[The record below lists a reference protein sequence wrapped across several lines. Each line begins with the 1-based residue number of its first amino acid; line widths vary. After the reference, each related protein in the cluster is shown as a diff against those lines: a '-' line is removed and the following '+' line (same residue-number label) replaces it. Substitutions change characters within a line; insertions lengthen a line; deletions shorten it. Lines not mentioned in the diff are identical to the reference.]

1 MKSAKS
7 AKSPKTA
14 RRASREIAVQA
25 LYAWHLNKENGIAE
39 LLEPLQ
45 NQKDFVRAHR
55 AFLETL
61 LNGVLT
67 NHAELKAALKPFL
80 DRDFAALSPIE
91 SGILLLGAFELLKT
105 PETPLPVVLNEAI
118 ELAKSFG
125 GTDSHKY
132 INGVLDKLAQ
142 ECRAVEAS
150 ARKNPR

>member
-1 MKSAKS
+1 M
-7 AKSPKTA
+7 KSPKTA

-25 LYAWHLNKENGIAE
+25 LYAWHLNKKEKRIAE

-45 NQKDFVRAHR
+45 NQKDFIRAHR
-55 AFLETL
+55 AFLEDL

-67 NHAELKAALKPFL
+67 HHTELKSALKPFL

-142 ECRAVEAS
+142 ECRALEFN

>member
-1 MKSAKS
+1 M
-7 AKSPKTA
+7 KSPKTA

-25 LYAWHLNKENGIAE
+25 LYAWHLNKEEKRIAE

-45 NQKDFVRAHR
+45 NQKDFIRAHR
-55 AFLETL
+55 AFLEDL

-67 NHAELKAALKPFL
+67 HHTELKSALKPFL
-80 DRDFAALSPIE
+80 DRDFQALSPIE

-142 ECRAVEAS
+142 ECRALEFN

>member
-1 MKSAKS
+1 M
-7 AKSPKTA
+7 KSPKTA

-25 LYAWHLNKENGIAE
+25 LYAWHLNKEEKTIAE

-45 NQKDFVRAHR
+45 NQKDFIRAHR
-55 AFLETL
+55 AFLEDL

-67 NHAELKAALKPFL
+67 HHTELKSALKPFL
-80 DRDFAALSPIE
+80 DRDFQALSPIE

-142 ECRAVEAS
+142 ECRTLEFN

>member
-1 MKSAKS
+1 M
-7 AKSPKTA
+7 KSPKTA

-25 LYAWHLNKENGIAE
+25 LYAWHLNKEEKTIAE

-45 NQKDFVRAHR
+45 NQKDFIRAHR
-55 AFLETL
+55 AFLEDL

-67 NHAELKAALKPFL
+67 HHAELKSALKPFL

-142 ECRAVEAS
+142 ECRAVEFN

>member
-1 MKSAKS
+1 M
-7 AKSPKTA
+7 KSPKTA

-25 LYAWHLNKENGIAE
+25 LYAWHLNKEEKRIAE

-45 NQKDFVRAHR
+45 NQKDFIRAHR
-55 AFLETL
+55 AFLEDL

-67 NHAELKAALKPFL
+67 HHTELKSALKPFL
-80 DRDFAALSPIE
+80 DRDFQALSPIE

-142 ECRAVEAS
+142 ECRTLEFN